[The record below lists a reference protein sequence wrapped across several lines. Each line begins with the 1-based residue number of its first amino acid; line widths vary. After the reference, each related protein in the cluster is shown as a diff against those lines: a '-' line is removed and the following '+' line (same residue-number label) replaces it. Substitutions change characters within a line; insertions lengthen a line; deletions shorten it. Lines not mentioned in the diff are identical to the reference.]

1 MDAGIWNRPKKYKH
15 QPGIPVEVILK
26 WKKKKKPFT
35 MKDFQNTDEECFEY
49 GTVSEI
55 YEFTE

>member
-1 MDAGIWNRPKKYKH
+1 MTKK
-15 QPGIPVEVILK
+15 I
-26 WKKKKKPFT
+26 KKIPFT
-35 MKDFQNTDEECFEY
+35 MKDFPNTDEECFEY